1 MNDAKEKPIK
11 GRGALSQPKVRFEA
25 WTREADGD
33 HRDFALAN
41 EAPPPF
47 KTEVRED
54 PARSIISYNQSPD
67 IPFDRSIN
75 PYKGCEHG
83 CIYCYARPTH
93 AYLGLSPGL
102 DFESKIFYK
111 ADAANLLRKE
121 LSKPN
126 YRAALLS
133 LGANTDP
140 YQPTEKKLGI
150 TRSILEVL
158 NEFNHPVAIVTK
170 SALVER
176 DIDILRA
183 MAQRNLARVFVSI
196 TTLDHEISRHLEPRT
211 SAPARRMAAVN
222 ALSTAGIPTGV
233 MVAPVIPALTD
244 KDIEAVLEA
253 AKQNGAE
260 SADYILVRLPFEVK
274 TLFAEWLAQHFPQRA
289 GHVMSIIRQMRGGK
303 DNDPNFVSRMRG
315 EGEFA
320 RLLQQRFRHAC
331 TRLGL
336 NQERPPL
343 DASQFRVPQQA
354 NAQLSLF

>member
-1 MNDAKEKPIK
+1 MSNSANTPIK
-11 GRGALSQPKVRFEA
+11 GRGALSQPKVRFDA
-25 WTREADGD
+25 FTREADGD
-33 HRDFALAN
+33 YRDFADKH

-47 KTEVRED
+47 KTEIRED

-102 DFESKIFYK
+102 DFETKIFYK

-121 LSKPN
+121 LSKTN

-140 YQPTEKKLGI
+140 YQPAERKLGI
-150 TRSILEVL
+150 TRAILEVL

-170 SALVER
+170 SATVER

-183 MAQRNLARVFVSI
+183 MAKRNLSRVFLSI
-196 TTLDHEISRHLEPRT
+196 GTLDHDISRHLEPRT
-211 SAPARRMAAVN
+211 SAPARRMQAVR
-222 ALSTAGIPTGV
+222 ALSSAGIPTGV

-253 AKQNGAE
+253 AKENGAE
-260 SADYILVRLPFEVK
+260 SAAYILLRLPLEVK
-274 TLFAEWLAQHFPQRA
+274 TLFAEWLQQHFPQRA
-289 GHVMSIIRQMRGGK
+289 SHVMSLIRQMRDGK
-303 DNDPNFVSRMRG
+303 DYVADFNTRMVGTGNFAELIRK
-315 EGEFA
+315 
-320 RLLQQRFRHAC
+320 RFTIAAK
-331 TRLGL
+331 RLGL
-336 NQERPPL
+336 SAERPPL
-343 DASQFRVPQQA
+343 DATQFKVPASA
-354 NAQLSLF
+354 NGQLSLF